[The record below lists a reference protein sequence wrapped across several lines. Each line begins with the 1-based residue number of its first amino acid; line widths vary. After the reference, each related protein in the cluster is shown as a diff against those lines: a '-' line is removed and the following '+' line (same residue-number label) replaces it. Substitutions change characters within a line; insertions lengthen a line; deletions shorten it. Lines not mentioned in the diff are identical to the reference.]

1 MLICMQL
8 GKLSYTCE
16 DMNFINSLFVVEEKI
31 CQYCG
36 NSKCCVQKA
45 HMSTHMS
52 SVIVHL
58 LSVWNG

>member
-45 HMSTHMS
+45 HE
-52 SVIVHL
+52 
-58 LSVWNG
+58 